1 MNPPH
6 LRPCRGSLYKRAR
19 GHYLPATSA
28 QKGTF
33 YLELRFRA
41 PATSRRT
48 RICLRTADP
57 GEARLRADAIIWR
70 SWQYAS
76 ETLAETEPPSFR
88 RLPLPYE
95 APPSG
100 IDHLPLEKLWPRFL
114 DRYEANAKSLESYR
128 QQFHRFARWSGL
140 SYADEVTRE
149 VAEDYARYLFPRK
162 STARRDFAT
171 LKRIWHTLWPDAAQN
186 PWEIGLHLKPKARS
200 GVYRYRRLSVEEA
213 RRFSSFLQAE
223 LDKRAEAQGKPVD
236 RWKTP
241 TPLLSDLSDAIVFAW
256 NYGMRMGSLASLD
269 WEDFRKSKDFF
280 LHVPPK
286 TKGLK
291 PWPLELPIVPET
303 RAILQER
310 REKAPFRQGA
320 LFPALHQAYASDV
333 QGLTMQMK
341 RLLVAARIRDDHR
354 GRATMHSFRA
364 TFITQMDEA
373 GVPSGI
379 TDSITGHAPQTM
391 HDMYSHADLRSKKKW
406 LAKAIPPLHVQP
418 QSDFSQKE
426 EKNLSHS
433 LE

>member
-6 LRPCRGSLYKRAR
+6 LRPCRGSLYKRSR
-19 GHYLPATSA
+19 GRYLPATSSI
-28 QKGTF
+28 KGTF
-33 YLELRFRA
+33 YLEIRFRA
-41 PATSRRT
+41 STETHRT
-48 RICLRTADP
+48 RICLRTTDP
-57 GEARLRADAIIWR
+57 GEARLRADAIVWR
-70 SWQYAS
+70 SWQYAN
-76 ETLAETEPPSFR
+76 EALAESPFPSFCQQ
-88 RLPLPYE
+88 PLPFI

-100 IDHLPLEKLWPRFL
+100 IDHLPLTDLWARFL

-128 QQFHRFARWSGL
+128 QQFHRFFRWSGL

-149 VAEDYARYLFPRK
+149 VTENYARYLFPKK

-171 LKRIWHTLWPDAAQN
+171 LRRIWHTLWPDAAQN

-200 GVYRYRRLSVEEA
+200 GVFRYRRLSVQEA
-213 RRFSSFLQAE
+213 RRFSAFLQEE
-223 LDKRAEAQGKPVD
+223 LDKRAEAQAAPVKD

-241 TPLLSDLSDAIVFAW
+241 TPLLADLSDAIVFAW
-256 NYGMRMGSLASLD
+256 NYGMRMGSLAALD
-269 WEDFRKSKDFF
+269 WEDFKKSRDFF

-286 TKGLK
+286 TRGLK
-291 PWPLELPIVPET
+291 PWPLELPLVPET
-303 RAILQER
+303 KEILKQR
-310 REKAPFRQGA
+310 SKKDKTPHGA

-341 RLLVAARIRDDHR
+341 RLLVAAGIRDDHR

-391 HDMYSHADLRSKKKW
+391 HDMYSHADIHAKRKW
-406 LAKAIPPLHVQP
+406 LAKAIPPLHAP
-418 QSDFSQKE
+418 DARENSW
-426 EKNLSHS
+426 KNA
-433 LE
+433 